1 MKNFKAVFFILLIIL
16 LILFF
21 TISSDKNKSTNQQ
34 VTIGVTTF
42 ALYDIVKH
50 IATEGVNVVNILP
63 FGVDPHSFE
72 PTPKLMA
79 SMEKSVLVFYSGA
92 GLEPWVANFNFK
104 NKAVNISKFVDL
116 QELEEDGDDHYHE
129 HEKHHHSHDSGLD
142 PHYWLDFD
150 NMKKAANVITNE
162 LIKVV
167 PHNRELF
174 LKNQAQYLLML
185 KRLDEMYKVK
195 LSKCENDTV
204 IVSHNALG
212 YIAKR
217 YDFKVESLTG
227 LSPESEPSAQ
237 DINRI
242 FEHIKEDGID
252 TIFFENFVNDK
263 LIKNIAKDANI
274 KFELFEPLGTITAYE
289 AKAGLTYEDI
299 MKRNLQKLGEALKC
313 Q

>member
-21 TISSDKNKSTNQQ
+21 TISNDKNKSSNEE
-34 VTIGVTTF
+34 VTVGMTTF

-50 IATEGVNVVNILP
+50 IATEDVNVINILP

-79 SMEKSVLVFYSGA
+79 SMEKSSLIFYSGA
-92 GLEPWVANFNFK
+92 GLEPWAANFNFK
-104 NKAVNISKFVDL
+104 NKAVNISEFVDL
-116 QELEEDGDDHYHE
+116 QELEEDEHE
-129 HEKHHHSHDSGLD
+129 HEGHHHSHESGLD

-150 NMKKAANVITNE
+150 NMKKASNVITQE

-167 PHNRELF
+167 PQNRELF
-174 LKNQAQYLLML
+174 LKNQAQYILML
-185 KRLDEMYKVK
+185 ENLDEMYKTK
-195 LSKCENDTV
+195 LSQCSNDTV

-217 YDFKVESLTG
+217 YDFTVESLTG

-242 FEHIKEDGID
+242 FEHIKEDGAD

-274 KFELFEPLGTITAYE
+274 KFELFEPLGNITADE

-299 MKRNLQKLGEALKC
+299 MKKNLQKLAEALKC